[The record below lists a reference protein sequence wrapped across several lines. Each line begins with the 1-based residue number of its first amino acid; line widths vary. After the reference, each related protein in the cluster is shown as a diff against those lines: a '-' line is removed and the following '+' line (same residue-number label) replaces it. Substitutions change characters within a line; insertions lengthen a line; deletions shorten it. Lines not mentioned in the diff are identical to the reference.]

1 MLFKQVSTG
10 IAFLSGLI
18 GFASGLAAADDG
30 SASALSGSYERVATR
45 RASDVLGG
53 PQDPS
58 VDKLLVSDA
67 SFGNTLQWIDGT
79 TCDNWSAEV
88 LDMVPL
94 SIEDP
99 NLSDT
104 QVPPN
109 DPPVTV
115 GDKRQNIGYRISC
128 GEDFVG
134 LLVKVDERV
143 LVTASPSGLTNI
155 ILERALSDEEIL
167 AFQQEL
173 KSMKFFGGEPGTT
186 WTEESLGAVSSF
198 AEYRGA
204 AYRFKRAAITENLLD
219 GLGVLIPV
227 REILGAESEERFSDY
242 KPKLSEDTVLD
253 YRPGLAEEIAE
264 LPPVTNET
272 FTESVVIIGMHH
284 LSALDNPGHWEDGNM
299 PLGANERE
307 YVPSDEEL
315 IASELGQR
323 ISSFV
328 KGLSREEVLQAW
340 RGRQI
345 IPPTVEYDQFT
356 FRHVDVM
363 GSGRFFYASAPQRVV
378 IDFSSP

>member
-1 MLFKQVSTG
+1 MTFKQVFTG

-18 GFASGLAAADDG
+18 GFAPGFAAADDG

-67 SFGNTLQWIDGT
+67 SFGKMLQWIDGT
-79 TCDNWSAEV
+79 TCDNWSTEV
-88 LDMVPL
+88 LDIVPL

-115 GDKRQNIGYRISC
+115 GDMRQNIGYRISC
-128 GEDFVG
+128 GEDVVG

-155 ILERALSDEEIL
+155 ILERALSDEEVL
-167 AFQQEL
+167 TFQQEL
-173 KSMKFFGGEPGTT
+173 KSMKFLGGEPGTA
-186 WTEESLGAVSSF
+186 WTEESMGAASSY

-204 AYRFKRAAITENLLD
+204 AYRFVRPAITENLLD

-227 REILGAESEERFSDY
+227 KQILDGRDEDRFSDY
-242 KPKLSEDTVLD
+242 QPKLSDDTVLD
-253 YRPGLAEEIAE
+253 YRPGLAGRIAL

-272 FTESVVIIGMHH
+272 FTETIFTIRMRH
-284 LSALDNPGHWEDGNM
+284 LDALANPGHREDGNM
-299 PLGANERE
+299 PLGADEHE
-307 YVPSDEEL
+307 FVPSDEEL
-315 IASELGQR
+315 LAAELGTR
-323 ISSFV
+323 ISAFV
-328 KGLSREEVLQAW
+328 KDLSREEILGAW
-340 RGRQI
+340 KGSHI
-345 IPPTVEYDQFT
+345 HPPRVEYDQFT